1 MTTKHEVS
9 LPRARRWA
17 IFVAIPGVLILLA
30 LGSWQMQRLM
40 WKNGINEFRDMRSQ
54 SEAMALPGV
63 VEDVA
68 AMLYR
73 PVWLEGRF
81 RHQQEMFL
89 AARSYN
95 SNPGYHVITPF
106 ERQDGSLVLINRG
119 WIPLDRKEPATR
131 GDGQI
136 DGVVRIEGLLTGGN
150 IPGWMTP
157 DNVPEENFWY
167 WIDLP
172 SLYGNAGVAPRD
184 YLVDA
189 GAAANPGGF
198 PIGGQT
204 KTELRNEHLQYAV
217 IWYAL
222 AASLGLI
229 TYLMLRDGRR
239 RARAGAAGLDS

>member
-1 MTTKHEVS
+1 M
-9 LPRARRWA
+9 ARRWV

-30 LGSWQMQRLM
+30 LGSWQVQRLM
-40 WKNGINEFRDMRSQ
+40 WKNEANEFRHIRAS
-54 SEAMALPGV
+54 SEAVALPEMV
-63 VEDVA
+63 ADAA

-81 RHQQEMFL
+81 LHQQEMFL

-95 SNPGYHVITPF
+95 SNTGYHVITPF
-106 ERQDGSLVLINRG
+106 ERSDGGFVLVNRG
-119 WIPLDRKEPATR
+119 WVPLDRKDPATR
-131 GDGQI
+131 IAAQI
-136 DGVVRIEGLLTGGN
+136 DGMERIEGLLTGGN

-172 SLYGNAGVAPRD
+172 SLYGHVGLEPRD
-184 YLVDA
+184 YLIDA
-189 GAAANPGGF
+189 SAAANPGGY

-204 KTELRNEHLQYAV
+204 RTELRNEHLQYVV

-222 AASLGLI
+222 AVCLCVI
-229 TYLMLRDGRR
+229 TFLMLRNARR
-239 RARAGAAGLDS
+239 RARHSAVEKAS